1 MNILMNPVL
10 VSVVVLVVLCLKKI
24 NVLIALLLSA
34 LLAGVMSGMNLLK
47 CMNILVNGMG
57 GNSETAISY
66 VLLGI
71 LASAMANTG
80 ITEILSHKI
89 EKLVRGRKLM
99 LLAILAVVACCSQN
113 VIPVHI
119 AFIPILIP
127 PLLSMMNDMQL
138 DRRAVA
144 CSLAFQPCRR

>member
-1 MNILMNPVL
+1 MHSKKGDEPMNILMNPVL

-99 LLAILAVVACCSQN
+99 LLAILAVVACCSHN
-113 VIPVHI
+113 IIIIIITIITLNKRP
-119 AFIPILIP
+119 ACN
-127 PLLSMMNDMQL
+127 LLKYKLM
-138 DRRAVA
+138 
-144 CSLAFQPCRR
+144 